1 MSERV
6 YGWLLRLYPSS
17 FRQAYGEEA
26 MQLFRDRWRDERA
39 PLARVRLWRDV
50 LADVALSAPREWRYG
65 SAAVVVAQ
73 GQLAWDGF
81 PSFRV
86 LDAETLD
93 FRSLF
98 RGGVA
103 AVVVYGSL
111 LVLAGRETHGFPLPA
126 HEEDAAVRYAA
137 AGTGALLSPAPDG
150 RMAGRAAT
158 VMPSQSATG
167 VAAASMAER
176 AAPVLA
182 VQIRPGPIGD
192 PRFFGALR
200 SLAGSNLSLGTVTT
214 PGGVPKVGTRDIKG
228 VSIGGAVGSMSG
240 GKREAVHEPVQKQ
253 DALGVSSRPR
263 AESVARD
270 NHRTVVRRLRHRA
283 RARHRV
289 HSRRATPGRGQKA
302 AHIRGRIYKA

>member
-1 MSERV
+1 MSERI
-6 YGWLLRLYPSS
+6 YAWLLRFYPPS
-17 FRQAYGEEA
+17 FRQVYGEEA

-111 LVLAGRETHGFPLPA
+111 LALVNRGTNGFPLHA
-126 HEEDAAVRYAA
+126 NEEDAAVRYAA
-137 AGTGALLSPAPDG
+137 AETGALPSPAPDA

-158 VMPSQSATG
+158 VMPSQPTAG
-167 VAAASMAER
+167 AAAASMAER
-176 AAPVLA
+176 AAPVLT
-182 VQIRPGPIGD
+182 VQIGPGPIGD
-192 PRFFGALR
+192 PRFFGEVH
-200 SLAGSNLSLGTVTT
+200 SLAGRNLSVGAVTR
-214 PGGVPKVGTRDIKG
+214 PGEMPKVGTRDVKG
-228 VSIGGAVGSMSG
+228 VSIGSAVRSMSE
-240 GKREAVHEPVQKQ
+240 GKRDAVHEPVQEQ
-253 DALGVSSRPR
+253 QAVGVSSRSR
-263 AESVARD
+263 VESVARD
-270 NHRTVVRRLRHRA
+270 NRHAAVRRVRHRA

-289 HSRRATPGRGQKA
+289 GRHSAAGRRGRKA
-302 AHIRGRIYKA
+302 AHVRGRIYSA